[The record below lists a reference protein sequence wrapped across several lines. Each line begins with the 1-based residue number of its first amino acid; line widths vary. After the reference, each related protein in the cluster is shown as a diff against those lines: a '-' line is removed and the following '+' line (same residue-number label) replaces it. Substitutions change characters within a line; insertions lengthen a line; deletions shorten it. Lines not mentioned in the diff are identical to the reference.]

1 MQISTVPLVQ
11 VGCADPLVGQVRKA
25 LNVPGDN
32 TLDRGLAEIVRGVQK
47 ANSLPAHG
55 ELDEQTLGLFGITAY

>member
-1 MQISTVPLVQ
+1 VHISAVPLVLLSTT
-11 VGCADPLVGQVRKA
+11 DPLVGQVRKA

-32 TLDRGLAEIVRGVQK
+32 TLDRGLAEIIRGVQRSNNL
-47 ANSLPAHG
+47 APHG

>member
-1 MQISTVPLVQ
+1 MQISLVPLVTL
-11 VGCADPLVGQVRKA
+11 GSSDPLVQAVRKA

-32 TLDRGLAEIVRGVQK
+32 TLDRGLAELVRGVQS
-47 ANSLPAHG
+47 ANGFPPHG